1 MYTRMANPRL
11 PGVPPDQTESLYA
24 KLQVYNEGRASFK
37 ETGAYLVVLPRP
49 DHPNYTLWI
58 YVPLPDRQVAY
69 HVCELCQQ
77 APEALR
83 TASTLCF
90 YSKRPMYIVAYN
102 AKRMTSRGDDL
113 IFFGKY
119 RGHYLHEILSID
131 PAYLNWI
138 AYKFEAHQPK
148 QKRFTEIAR
157 IYCSVYEDVQKRR
170 QAMRKQSRFLG
181 KEGETVSRLRLT
193 VVSVRVEDNPYRTK
207 VTGGTPR
214 YYVRQLVRLKDAA
227 GNLVSFKV
235 NARTASLESG
245 QVPAAEHAFK
255 AGEQVHVGKA
265 RVTRTYL
272 INGQCCTG
280 LGYLSD
286 LYVYS

>member
-1 MYTRMANPRL
+1 MANPRL
-11 PGVPPDQTESLYA
+11 PGIPPDQTESLYA
-24 KLQVYNEGRASFK
+24 QLQAYNRGRASFK
-37 ETGAYLVVLPRP
+37 EVGAYLVVLPRP

-77 APEALR
+77 ALEALR
-83 TASTLCF
+83 RASSLCL
-90 YSKRPMYIVAYN
+90 YSKRPMYIVDYN
-102 AKRMTSRGDDL
+102 AKRMVCHGDDL

-131 PAYLNWI
+131 PSYLNWI
-138 AYKFEAHQPK
+138 ACKFEARQPK

-157 IYCSVYEDVQKRR
+157 IYSSVYEDIQLRR
-170 QAMRKQSRFLG
+170 QAQRKQSRFLG
-181 KEGETVSRLRLT
+181 KEGETVSRLHLT
-193 VVSVRVEDNPYRTK
+193 VTSIRVEDNPYRTK
-207 VTGGTPR
+207 VIDCTPR
-214 YYVRQLVRLKDAA
+214 YYVRQLVRLKDAD
-227 GNLVSFKV
+227 GNLVSIKV

-245 QVPAAEHAFK
+245 QVPAAEHAFR
-255 AGEQVHVGKA
+255 AGEHVYVGKA
-265 RVTRTYL
+265 RVTSNFRA
-272 INGQCCTG
+272 NGLCCTG